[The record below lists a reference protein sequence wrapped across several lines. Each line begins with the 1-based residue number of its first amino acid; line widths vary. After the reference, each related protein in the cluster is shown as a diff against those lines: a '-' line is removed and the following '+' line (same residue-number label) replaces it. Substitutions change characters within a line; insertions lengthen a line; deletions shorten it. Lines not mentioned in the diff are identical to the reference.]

1 MAIIATTTITTATI
15 TTATIATVKTAGQ
28 PMAHR
33 LEDDLGFLLARTHR
47 AMRRWLMSQLAPL
60 DITYEQFV
68 VLTRLWHK
76 SDLSQTEL
84 ADEIFVDKS
93 SLARMLHRMEEA
105 GLIRRDIDETDS
117 RVHLVNLTPEGRALE
132 DEVSPLR
139 AKGLSQAARGLSE
152 EEVSELKRMLNQIFH
167 HISAEDS

>member
-1 MAIIATTTITTATI
+1 
-15 TTATIATVKTAGQ
+15 
-28 PMAHR
+28 
-33 LEDDLGFLLARTHR
+33 
-47 AMRRWLMSQLAPL
+47 MSQLAPL

-117 RVHLVNLTPEGRALE
+117 RVHLVNLTPAGRALE